1 MEGKD
6 REENH
11 LEHLVA
17 EGMAVAGRAYLVAC
31 EGIVLVLLVAVVEMV
46 VELQVE
52 MEGRIEDFP
61 VAFVALGASLVAY
74 L

>member
-1 MEGKD
+1 MD

-17 EGMAVAGRAYLVAC
+17 EGMAVAGKAYLVAC
-31 EGIVLVLLVAVVEMV
+31 LKEFEEIVLVLLVAVVGMV
-46 VELQVE
+46 VEIQVE
-52 MEGRIEDFP
+52 MEERIEHFP
-61 VAFVALGASLVAY
+61 VAFASLAAY